1 MNITKEDIRKA
12 LGSGSLK
19 WSDIAS
25 MPSRDNKSYG
35 EQDADKRSE
44 IERQKTEIAVAPSKV
59 TVSAPAKPT
68 QSIVNT
74 PDKFDPVANSTSS
87 EIKGP
92 LPQESQS
99 AVSKSAD
106 LIQNQYPADR
116 YNTRN
121 LAGQSF
127 KQFASSLYD
136 NQLFKIND
144 NIQNNI
150 KPFVDLSNT
159 LKDNANNPDLYEL
172 LNTYQNKR
180 TQSVLFDPVKTDVND
195 PTSLRQLDNWEVPQH
210 LTELNTKVGPQLEK
224 WSNIDE
230 NSDKGLPKLSEVM
243 AGKNINNTS
252 AGNNWYKTSI
262 DNLNKEYS
270 DSTDNV
276 AITQQ
281 SKNLTIAND
290 EDKPDDISTVN
301 ENTPPITAANI
312 SVDKLSHDSLNSS
325 GVKPVNDYLIKNK
338 SSVAASIA
346 NASTPDAISGSGNQN
361 QKPSPYDIVSNSNIS
376 MPFNSNKIYNSNI
389 GDDTLFGSIRK
400 SSDVVS
406 NYINKGASDQL
417 KVGYGVQKPEGVK
430 FGSMWLAPEAKL
442 GAEGKTGKLE
452 KQDYPIS
459 DWVSQNVS
467 EGLGQA
473 LRGIA
478 IGTETIPDKFVATIS
493 DISRI
498 RMTSAAANA
507 RVGLLTDPEGNA
519 IPTFLGDKENKTLS
533 DIYSEGAKQ
542 SKASTVE
549 HLTNVSK
556 AESQLP
562 DTWQAKA
569 GGIVPLAAVTI
580 GGILSGQPEV
590 VGAGV
595 TASFVGT
602 GYADALNLANNYE
615 KETGKPISDDT
626 KSALGI
632 GTALIYSLPLGKLS
646 SGLGGIIK
654 KTPLKA
660 VQESVFNF
668 ISKNPEVVS
677 EAGKGV
683 FKTFADQM
691 PGAIKSFATTAG
703 KGALHSVATMEGIG
717 VAQNLLNEAIIGKH
731 TDAEGWMDTFR
742 SGLET
747 GLMFSLATVPFAHAS
762 YAARSA
768 MFKRATDSNGDVSLS
783 VTNDGRAVYVHP
795 KTGEDKTFGTTVDG
809 KRVELNDDE
818 IKRTFTMTSQHLK
831 DELDSYKKTKTVN
844 PDIEKN
850 ALENRVRT
858 ALSGLSVDGMIPI
871 VRSPE
876 KGMQI
881 VTGESANGSALGVNL
896 SGEKDYISKE
906 AIPENAKFNDVY
918 NELMAQYDKNKTT
931 TEQNKPTSDT
941 AVPPTQISPSETLT
955 SSFSST
961 IESEPS
967 APIAVSGISND
978 SRYQPD
984 ALHNNAMIHL
994 SDGMSSDMTNS
1005 VINAG
1010 VLRDMQMHD
1019 RIKKTSS
1026 YIDASNNGKENATLK
1041 YLEKLAKN
1049 PPVGIDPEDINNE
1062 LKLAK
1067 NTLSV
1072 YKDKSV
1078 MGYANRAGGVGSEN
1092 HKLLTSLIIDHDN
1105 SAKQFDDV
1113 KNELLTSYNKQKNDY
1128 APISEMAD
1136 RYADYVKP
1144 DVVPLVSPVAL
1155 FDALS
1160 NFESLKDINIQN
1172 DSKNEHAVR
1181 KNKIINYELSK
1192 KKQEAA
1198 ILAHNELANYGI
1210 IDRSEKDNVSFDELS
1225 KQIDS
1230 LNLPSMDKNAIQT
1243 LALSHIS
1250 DISGKYESTMSKL
1263 LTNKKVGYT
1272 GSKTM
1277 DSKHHDIFVDKLL
1290 DSYRDSRKK
1299 EIDSENTKQ
1308 IVDDI
1313 KLEGNVVPEPTGE
1326 YHSSSDIITPS
1337 IDNIKPQDTFTQ
1349 EVPPVSPYEE
1359 SQIPKPV
1366 TEVTPPVNTESPTG
1380 PEKVT
1385 PPIQADT
1392 IASEVKDEKGSV
1404 VSTDISSDDESVVDE
1419 VSDIDRLINQLNQD
1433 SIIVD
1438 QKPDLPDTI
1447 NETYD
1452 NKEVLNAV
1460 ESSVEF
1466 KSILDNE
1473 DTEAFNQLVEE
1484 LPGLVSSN
1492 SIKHDR
1498 ISHTLFANVE
1508 IPSIREFL
1516 MDPVAFKSA
1525 EVRIIVNKHN
1535 SGIGDTYSFKSGG
1548 LSITGNDFVGPNNY
1562 DPNDQL
1568 TWDNAYIKVEIKY
1581 KKGKEVRTIAFNMK
1595 NPGEREQVVEKNG
1608 MLKYSSDEI
1617 QSLRDF
1623 RNSIITEQLKVIADN
1638 SLQLR
1643 MLGGLDRGISKLAL
1657 NRTSE
1662 GKAIQRGLH
1671 EVVGLLDEPDVNKL
1685 GLTNLTLAY
1694 GRGEKG
1700 SNLVV
1705 SLFETIGTSV
1715 NENAGSIFITKTEPF
1730 DANSERKIKVN
1741 KKKVNTDPEMAD
1753 LVYKLAIDMFGS
1765 NARQITL
1772 SPSGKV
1778 IETNTTSPYGLTP
1791 ASLLYRMVGFGD
1803 VTKMS
1808 SDSTK
1813 SFLEDK
1819 QFYVDNGILHYGTEK
1834 IAVNT
1839 IGAKQKLEILEFINN
1854 NLTWT
1859 INKDDLWNRENNTDN
1874 LVSDIFPGIKA
1885 FFDRNPNE
1893 NSVDFTKQFSINRSD
1908 VGITW
1913 TAWLIKNKKLTSDIA
1928 DGVFEPPYLFM
1939 TNVVA
1944 VSNGAEKITPVNNGA
1959 YNTSVT
1965 LVDKPIMDPTI
1976 LGKEPSVVVDN
1987 TKSAKQLEIDAAK
2000 INYENRLK
2008 SSHGGQGPKLLYEN
2022 ALREIDLKYSNPE
2035 KPVLPND
2042 IVLPKIITT
2051 PSAKSLDEFD
2061 DFGATRM
2068 IDDSK
2073 QVVDFIDTE
2082 KSIKFI
2088 KSKLGD
2094 DFDVKVLEDVISL
2107 HNGES
2112 AMGLSSDGKID
2123 LYKLAEK
2130 GTDFHETYHVAS
2142 LLLIPRSRRM
2152 AIYDSVRTSN
2162 ESMKYATDKEI
2173 EEYLAEKFRERILSN
2188 NVDSENGTTVNI
2200 AFRKIYNAFNALRNF
2215 KDRDIERLYKDIER
2229 GVLKGVKP
2237 SYYNKEAFTSKYED
2251 NAGAPRRFKEAGLQS
2266 IKTVEAKDK
2275 LVNSLTYYLFEISG
2289 IQTIDDINKLDYQ
2302 GLKSSLLASAEK
2314 IKDNPDE
2321 IARYSLY
2328 KEAYDRFDDYFLPA
2342 IKAEVKN
2349 TGITEFTP
2357 KDDSVED
2364 GIVGREV
2371 QEHDKASYEISKRDN
2386 IRAEV
2391 KFFIRTIP
2399 ETIIKDNSAVVVRD
2413 PISKFPSF
2421 VEFELAWNTMIY
2433 ELHKETTPDSMKK
2446 KIETLAHE
2454 KKNPFFIM
2462 LENRLSKMDDNFI
2475 TKFWN
2480 TMYSHRHDYVNTV
2493 YNSNSAKPD
2502 SEYNRSIRNIS
2513 SNIDRATRVLP
2524 ILWGQNMMSGG
2535 YLYTVTDDG
2544 LVFNKSNAESI
2555 ISRYKELSKS
2565 ITKMSSTED
2574 ANKALDSFID
2584 LLNAASIDVDMDT
2597 MEWIIG
2603 NNFPGF
2609 TRSRAV
2615 SILMNDYKDTAKIFT
2630 TILPQIIKDN
2640 GGKNRVKINEL
2651 TPKVLL
2657 GGEKSINNYAK
2668 VYAQTHPNPQEVM
2681 VPGADG
2687 SNLYQI
2693 SSRNFVT
2700 DVIDKI
2706 SNNPEYL
2713 KNMLDVPI
2721 NQGSILLN
2729 QIKNGTS
2736 KGISFG
2742 TFVKIYEE
2750 GVADQGRDY
2759 FDISPMEDYVIKMSN
2774 LLDSNI
2780 TLPAMADK
2788 KTYGFIFGIKM
2799 PDMVSSDKG
2808 SQKMSWNGNTISYPS
2823 EVIDI
2828 FNGYYL
2834 SEFNSIKQAWAKY
2847 KEENGNKKN
2856 LINNYHYDNSGK
2868 WAAGHGNGLRFRYF
2882 DSLYI
2887 NSKAVG
2893 DEYNGFVDLNG
2904 YIDKVIVTRG
2914 PIIGNDAAM
2923 DEAIQRLD
2931 KKFFSESYENKSKMI
2946 SSTITAATKFEMDYA
2961 EEIGLISRTTSEYT
2975 ATMAREGV
2983 NVGDIVKSTMYEN
2996 KALDAALYNSNV
3008 ADYIKAGVA
3017 PKDANMVAITNILAN
3032 TAINS
3037 IISEFETD
3045 KLISKDLAYYKGS
3058 DDKTKR
3064 LSSVLS
3070 TGTALR
3076 NSFPEG
3082 HPLNGITSF
3091 NVAEISDSIIKS
3103 TEIDEIKNKSYAA
3116 QINKLLIQSGK
3127 SRIPNLSELY
3137 SNPGMKSELDAVR
3150 SSNKAIF
3157 DIGEKII
3164 DNQSKAYEKV
3174 NVTDATVY
3182 ISPYMYRSIMTR
3194 LGEDYFTPKVEEAFK
3209 LLESD
3214 DLSWMDDADT
3224 YEKVSQL
3231 ALHPLKMVYF
3241 GDSFESGL
3249 NVPKLDKMAMFLLPK
3264 FMATGDLRN
3273 LYERMN
3279 NPKIGQQKIDMAP
3292 FSSAVKTYNDNPIA
3306 IYTGED
3312 GSVMSTLD
3320 DIKVAQQSFEFL
3332 RHQLPTT
3339 PHEGATMA
3347 VATQV
3352 QKAAMGNIISD
3363 VVYPNITI
3371 NGKNDV
3377 TGTQLKQEWVSAL
3390 NELSDRGKADIEK
3403 EFGLKFG
3410 EDGNYEFNT
3419 KKMYDFL
3426 AIESE
3431 NSGMPSDVTEM
3442 LASFDPANPKDMPLQ
3457 ALVDGAFVESKILSH
3472 ILKSTVDVN
3481 TPGGMFI
3488 QMTPFGLKSFD
3499 NTNTQYKINGGNK
3512 LKFYNPD
3519 GSMDVVISITMFK
3532 DILPSD
3538 LNTHN
3543 AKIQW
3548 LLDNNIIGENS
3559 ATCAIGYRIPTQGL
3573 SSIISAKFV
3582 DCLPEFMGDT
3592 IIMPD
3597 EFTALT
3603 GSDFD
3608 VDKLYISRY
3617 NFVKSGDKFIKAQ
3630 MDDSKEN
3637 KFQTNSAKAI
3647 QNRFI
3652 DVMLAVVSNPDSIN
3666 ETRIPLDAVTDPVK
3680 SALKEI
3686 DKCNKDDMIN
3696 IPFAKSRLSYE
3707 SRKKMEYASGKGGIP
3722 TFALAGVHHVLTQI
3736 AGLKFKDNNVVSK
3749 FGLEDIAKINGSDG
3763 LRILDWLSAMVN
3775 AHVDVAKDP
3784 YIIRMGVN
3792 QGTYK
3797 MTALL
3802 LRAGYGEKTFFFL
3815 SQPSLKDIYK
3825 VLARKGSEYL
3835 TGNRN
3840 SDKSSIDKEVNNMI
3854 AFYKKKAKETAKS
3867 SFDQKKLENLYEEN
3881 DKGFIKI
3888 HNENAFNKN
3897 TLINNMARTN
3907 VTGFDHYYGQ
3917 LVVLETY
3924 KELSKYASAL
3934 SELVKYSQVDT
3945 KKAGNAFSAQ
3955 RLFADKVNEIM
3966 MDPNSLFAN
3975 VGDFFNNTFIYNK
3988 LNNSAGLSKNL
3999 SQGVFFRSTKSVEMS
4014 TDRILDAMGRRNLDN
4029 RDIITKIS
4037 KYVDTKLKSDFFDKL
4052 SKEREVNVPKMF
4064 FGEHTMAKR
4073 LFSIQQRFPEDVK
4086 SNYFLRGMSAEIY
4099 SRLEAERPDQIRPR
4113 DNNTNEPGLTEKLK
4127 QHYSSALD
4135 SDNTEMSEFAKDFLL
4150 YQFYSTGDNYASNT
4164 VKISEYD
4171 RRDTGYYRFIA
4182 DKLDELSSNDNE
4194 ALTIPDIVD
4203 IFENRWYD
4211 EDLVPTVQHFGYTQ
4225 EGKVFMPKIDST
4237 KTINGVQYP
4246 LAFFNTN
4253 AFPLSGLGNIEEN
4266 RPFVKIQMFPKED
4279 QPFYVLYRLYG
4290 TSSVEGQS
4298 FPIPMY
4304 IAIDKKGSKK
4314 NALSMI
4320 EHNVNHSMVKN
4331 NILPESFSSKNRI
4344 GAQEYGEAASMAGQY
4359 NGLYANVKPSNILT
4373 FDLKNKEI
4381 ISNIESVVEPTVTD
4395 VVNEPNKVEETTFTV
4410 EDMPS
4415 DGIDKKQIETI
4426 NEGFKRSG
4434 LKEMTEEQFNSM
4446 DKDLLESLK
4455 ACFGA

>member
-25 MPSRDNKSYG
+25 PKSSGSKSYG
-35 EQDADKRSE
+35 EQDAEQRNSEQQIVTKQIEPEKTPTATPIVQNDSTDYISSEDSIETKTVDKPKSVTTVVQNPQTKKSTPVKKDLGVFDL
-44 IERQKTEIAVAPSKV
+44 IGASFKSIAKSAIQNNVDNLDGQNAYMVAPNMNLVDKLNEGAQDPDFYKYLNFVNKQQSKTYYDIPKEWV
-59 TVSAPAKPT
+59 DRNAIKPEDRWKYDRDQAMIKESIQNPDLTDKISEALKTPLNLLSIYSKNPLKIVGDIEQGLGVVNQSFPTSQSDLNEANRQSRYGQELRRQGKKTLGQSVLGGLNEAAGLTIAPMTLGMIAPDISHMGGRLPVQVGSFAGAGYGAYKSSDAVNENVGFRELNENEIPDNLKEAHIRYGDAVN
-68 QSIVNT
+68 QWSRADNKIKDEIPSIDEVLSGKN
-74 PDKFDPVANSTSS
+74 VNSTSKGADWSKNAVGKLS
-87 EIKGP
+87 EMYKSNEDWKNTYRGINDAIDAPDPEFSTEYPKLSSTMSSLGA
-92 LPQESQS
+92 SYS
-99 AVSKSAD
+99 TGVSMLANVAATAAIQKLSKHLLSGNGVSPVASY
-106 LIQNQYPADR
+106 LIQNATGIAASTANAYVSVKSREAEFYSQFLQSWDKRFDANLVKNGMPTLSKIDDSNLLSLVDERSTLNSFKDQKSNKIANGDARDILNSYSIAR
-116 YNTRN
+116 QELKSTGTLSENTR
-121 LAGQSF
+121 
-127 KQFASSLYD
+127 SSLERGIKSGILKTRD
-136 NQLFKIND
+136 NSKIQKAIASAD
-144 NIQNNI
+144 YGSDELGRDFMSMIYSDMIQN
-150 KPFVDLSNT
+150 
-159 LKDNANNPDLYEL
+159 A
-172 LNTYQNKR
+172 
-180 TQSVLFDPVKTDVND
+180 
-195 PTSLRQLDNWEVPQH
+195 
-210 LTELNTKVGPQLEK
+210 
-224 WSNIDE
+224 
-230 NSDKGLPKLSEVM
+230 
-243 AGKNINNTS
+243 
-252 AGNNWYKTSI
+252 
-262 DNLNKEYS
+262 
-270 DSTDNV
+270 
-276 AITQQ
+276 
-281 SKNLTIAND
+281 
-290 EDKPDDISTVN
+290 
-301 ENTPPITAANI
+301 TAALPFNSAAIKIATKNSPGLVGSI
-312 SVDKLSHDSLNSS
+312 SRTSEDVANYINSS
-325 GVKPVNDYLIKNK
+325 MYGK
-338 SSVAASIA
+338 ATRAIA
-346 NASTPDAISGSGNQN
+346 NASIKGVRVGAVPEFGGIFLKRWATEAPQEIFLEENPQQLLQYKYEEGRLSKSKNAIDVLKNTYTAAGSAAQAMVG
-361 QKPSPYDIVSNSNIS
+361 
-376 MPFNSNKIYNSNI
+376 M
-389 GDDTLFGSIRK
+389 GDDSRYRDGINENAYMTALTMLGHGAVGNIPGIVKEISETQK
-400 SSDVVS
+400 SEKAKNFVQGVIVNQMRTADRV
-406 NYINKGASDQL
+406 NKTNSY
-417 KVGYGVQKPEGVK
+417 V
-430 FGSMWLAPEAKL
+430 
-442 GAEGKTGKLE
+442 
-452 KQDYPIS
+452 
-459 DWVSQNVS
+459 
-467 EGLGQA
+467 
-473 LRGIA
+473 
-478 IGTETIPDKFVATIS
+478 
-493 DISRI
+493 
-498 RMTSAAANA
+498 
-507 RVGLLTDPEGNA
+507 NA
-519 IPTFLGDKENKTLS
+519 ITKGKEDL
-533 DIYSEGAKQ
+533 IIQ
-542 SKASTVE
+542 
-549 HLTNVSK
+549 HL
-556 AESQLP
+556 EEL
-562 DTWQAKA
+562 
-569 GGIVPLAAVTI
+569 
-580 GGILSGQPEV
+580 
-590 VGAGV
+590 
-595 TASFVGT
+595 
-602 GYADALNLANNYE
+602 
-615 KETGKPISDDT
+615 
-626 KSALGI
+626 
-632 GTALIYSLPLGKLS
+632 
-646 SGLGGIIK
+646 
-654 KTPLKA
+654 
-660 VQESVFNF
+660 
-668 ISKNPEVVS
+668 SKNP
-677 EAGKGV
+677 
-683 FKTFADQM
+683 
-691 PGAIKSFATTAG
+691 P
-703 KGALHSVATMEGIG
+703 EGI
-717 VAQNLLNEAIIGKH
+717 
-731 TDAEGWMDTFR
+731 DAEDIK
-742 SGLET
+742 E
-747 GLMFSLATVPFAHAS
+747 
-762 YAARSA
+762 
-768 MFKRATDSNGDVSLS
+768 
-783 VTNDGRAVYVHP
+783 
-795 KTGEDKTFGTTVDG
+795 
-809 KRVELNDDE
+809 E
-818 IKRTFTMTSQHLK
+818 ISTAKRTMS
-831 DELDSYKKTKTVN
+831 
-844 PDIEKN
+844 I
-850 ALENRVRT
+850 
-858 ALSGLSVDGMIPI
+858 
-871 VRSPE
+871 
-876 KGMQI
+876 
-881 VTGESANGSALGVNL
+881 AN
-896 SGEKDYISKE
+896 
-906 AIPENAKFNDVY
+906 
-918 NELMAQYDKNKTT
+918 NKT
-931 TEQNKPTSDT
+931 
-941 AVPPTQISPSETLT
+941 IL
-955 SSFSST
+955 
-961 IESEPS
+961 
-967 APIAVSGISND
+967 
-978 SRYQPD
+978 
-984 ALHNNAMIHL
+984 
-994 SDGMSSDMTNS
+994 
-1005 VINAG
+1005 
-1010 VLRDMQMHD
+1010 
-1019 RIKKTSS
+1019 
-1026 YIDASNNGKENATLK
+1026 
-1041 YLEKLAKN
+1041 
-1049 PPVGIDPEDINNE
+1049 
-1062 LKLAK
+1062 
-1067 NTLSV
+1067 
-1072 YKDKSV
+1072 
-1078 MGYANRAGGVGSEN
+1078 GYANRAGGVGSEN
-1092 HKLLTSLIIDHDN
+1092 HKLLVALAIDHSNASREESQAAITHTVDYMNKRRESFKTSPMASYFNEHNESNPDNQISPSQQENIFDAVSKVTALNNINFNSNIDSDN
-1105 SAKQFDDV
+1105 SKRKMSILNDELIKNMELASNKLNDLLEESNLID
-1113 KNELLTSYNKQKNDY
+1113 KKEDGIHKNIATDNIENLGLPEIDNELIQS
-1128 APISEMAD
+1128 IGMA
-1136 RYADYVKP
+1136 
-1144 DVVPLVSPVAL
+1144 S
-1155 FDALS
+1155 LS
-1160 NFESLKDINIQN
+1160 NLG
-1172 DSKNEHAVR
+1172 A
-1181 KNKIINYELSK
+1181 
-1192 KKQEAA
+1192 
-1198 ILAHNELANYGI
+1198 
-1210 IDRSEKDNVSFDELS
+1210 
-1225 KQIDS
+1225 
-1230 LNLPSMDKNAIQT
+1230 
-1243 LALSHIS
+1243 
-1250 DISGKYESTMSKL
+1250 KYESEMSNRL
-1263 LTNKKVGYT
+1263 LNYNGKKGKSLDKNIY
-1272 GSKTM
+1272 
-1277 DSKHHDIFVDKLL
+1277 DIHVDKLL
-1290 DSYRDSRKK
+1290 DEYRSSRQS
-1299 EIDSENTKQ
+1299 EENTEKTKEL
-1308 IVDDI
+1308 IDEV
-1313 KLEGNVVPEPTGE
+1313 KEEGLTTSEDKPE
-1326 YHSSSDIITPS
+1326 YQSNSDIISTS
-1337 IDNIKPQDTFTQ
+1337 IEEIKPEDTLTP
-1349 EVPPVSPYEE
+1349 EMPPVSPYDE
-1359 SQIPKPV
+1359 SQTPKEGSETIESTPIETPV
-1366 TEVTPPVNTESPTG
+1366 EELKTPVSIDTPT
-1380 PEKVT
+1380 
-1385 PPIQADT
+1385 PI
-1392 IASEVKDEKGSV
+1392 KDEVGTTTT
-1404 VSTDISSDDESVVDE
+1404 TDISSVDKSTINEFSE
-1419 VSDIDRLINQLNQD
+1419 VDRLINQLNEG
-1433 SIIVD
+1433 SIVAD
-1438 QKPDLPDTI
+1438 EKPDLPNTSK
-1447 NETYD
+1447 EAVD
-1452 NKEVLNAV
+1452 NKEVLEAI
-1460 ESSVEF
+1460 EDTSEF
-1466 KSILDNE
+1466 NSILDNE
-1473 DTEAFNQLVEE
+1473 DTGAFNQLIEE
-1484 LPGLVSSN
+1484 MPGLASSN

-1498 ISHTLFANVE
+1498 ISHTVFANVNA
-1508 IPSIREFL
+1508 PVIREFL
-1516 MDPVAFKSA
+1516 MDPIAFKSA
-1525 EVRIIVNKHN
+1525 DIKIIVNKHGTGN
-1535 SGIGDTYSFKSGG
+1535 TYSFKSGG
-1548 LSITGNDFVGPNNY
+1548 MSVTGNDFVGPNDFNASN
-1562 DPNDQL
+1562 PL

-1581 KKGKEVRTIAFNMK
+1581 KKGTEERTIAFNMK
-1595 NPGEREQVVEKNG
+1595 NPGEREQVTTKSG
-1608 MLKYSSDEI
+1608 MLKYSTDEI
-1617 QSLRDF
+1617 QALRDF
-1623 RNSIITEQLKVIADN
+1623 RNSIISEHLKVIADP

-1643 MLGGLDRGISKLAL
+1643 MLSGFERGISKLSL
-1657 NRTSE
+1657 NRTADD
-1662 GKAIQRGLH
+1662 KAIQRGLH

-1685 GLTNLTLAY
+1685 GLANLTLAY
-1694 GRGEKG
+1694 GRGSKG

-1705 SLFETIGTSV
+1705 SLFETIGTTI
-1715 NENAGSIFITKTEPF
+1715 NENAGSIFVTKTEPF

-1741 KKKVNTDPEMAD
+1741 KKKVGTDPEMAD
-1753 LVYKLAIDMFGS
+1753 LIYKLAIDMYGS
-1765 NARQITL
+1765 NARQVTL
-1772 SPSGKV
+1772 SPSSQV

-1791 ASLLYRMVGFGD
+1791 ASLLYRMVGFGES
-1803 VTKMS
+1803 TKQNEES
-1808 SDSTK
+1808 SK
-1813 SFLEDK
+1813 SFLENK
-1819 QFYVDNGILHYGTEK
+1819 QFYVEDGILHYGSK
-1834 IAVNT
+1834 IVAVNS
-1839 IGAKQKLEILEFINN
+1839 ISEKEKGDVLSFIND

-1859 INKDDLWNRENNTDN
+1859 INKDDLWDRENNTDN
-1874 LVSDIFPGIKA
+1874 LVSDIFPGIKS
-1885 FFDRNPNE
+1885 FFDRNPDE
-1893 NSVDFTKQFSINRSD
+1893 SSVGFTKQFSINRED
-1908 VGITW
+1908 LGITW

-1939 TNVVA
+1939 TNVTA
-1944 VSNGAEKITPVNNGA
+1944 VSNGAEKISPINNGA

-1965 LVDKPIMDPTI
+1965 PEDKPIMDPTEFN
-1976 LGKEPSVVVDN
+1976 KETTPEIID
-1987 TKSAKQLEIDAAK
+1987 TASAKQLEIDAAK
-2000 INYENRLK
+2000 EAYENRLK
-2008 SSHGGQGPKLLYEN
+2008 SGSRPRGAEIMYEN
-2022 ALREIDLKYSNPE
+2022 TLSEIERKYARTKKPE
-2035 KPVLPND
+2035 LPND
-2042 IVLPKIITT
+2042 IVLPVIVTT

-2068 IDDSK
+2068 IDDTTP
-2073 QVVDFIDTE
+2073 VVDFINVE
-2082 KSIKFI
+2082 KSINFI

-2094 DFDVKVLEDVISL
+2094 NFDVKVLEDAISL
-2107 HNGES
+2107 HNGGS
-2112 AMGLSSDGKID
+2112 AMGMTSGNRID

-2130 GTDFHETYHVAS
+2130 GTEFHEVYHRAS

-2152 AIYDSVRTSN
+2152 AIYDQVRTTN
-2162 ESMKYATDKEI
+2162 DAFKYATDIEV
-2173 EEYLAEKFRERILSN
+2173 EEYLAEKFRERLLSN
-2188 NVDSENGTTVNI
+2188 DVDPANGTMINI
-2200 AFRKIYNAFNALRNF
+2200 AFRKISNAFNALSNF
-2215 KDRDIERLYKDIER
+2215 KDRDIYRLYRDIET
-2229 GVLKGVKP
+2229 GVLKGITP
-2237 SYYNKEAFTSKYED
+2237 SYYNAESFSIRYD
-2251 NAGAPRRFKEAGLQS
+2251 DGFGAPRRFKDAGLQS

-2289 IQTIDDINKLDYQ
+2289 IQTIDDISKLDYQ
-2302 GLKSSLLASAEK
+2302 GLKSSLFSSAEK

-2357 KDDSVED
+2357 KDKDVED
-2364 GIVGREV
+2364 GIVGREI

-2399 ETIIKDNSAVVVRD
+2399 ETEIKNNTAVVKRD
-2413 PISKFPSF
+2413 EISKFPSF

-2433 ELHKETTPDSMKK
+2433 ELHKEINPEAMKK
-2446 KIETLAHE
+2446 RIEVLAHE

-2502 SEYNRSIRNIS
+2502 SEYNRSIRNLS

-2544 LVFNKSNAESI
+2544 LVFNKENAESI
-2555 ISRYKELSKS
+2555 ISRYKDLIKS
-2565 ITKMSSTED
+2565 ITKASSIED
-2574 ANKALDSFID
+2574 ANKALESFTG
-2584 LLNAASIDVDMDT
+2584 LLNDMSIDVDMDT
-2597 MEWIIG
+2597 MEWILG

-2609 TRSRAV
+2609 TRQRAI
-2615 SILMNDYKDTAKIFT
+2615 SILMNDYKDTAKVFT

-2668 VYAQTHPNPQEVM
+2668 IYAQTHPNPQEVM

-2713 KNMLDVPI
+2713 KSMLSVPI

-2736 KGISFG
+2736 RGISFG

-2750 GVADQGRDY
+2750 GIADQGRDY

-2788 KTYGFIFGIKM
+2788 KTYGFIFGIKL
-2799 PDMVSSDKG
+2799 PNMVSSDKG
-2808 SQKMSWNGNTISYPS
+2808 TQKMSWTGNSISYPS

-2828 FNGYYL
+2828 FNGYYT
-2834 SEFNSIKQAWAKY
+2834 SEFNAIKQAWSKY
-2847 KEENGNKKN
+2847 KEESGNQKL

-2887 NSKAVG
+2887 NSKTVG
-2893 DEYNGFVDLNG
+2893 DEYNGFVNLND
-2904 YIDKVIVTRG
+2904 YIDKVITTRG
-2914 PIIGNDAAM
+2914 PIIGNDSAM
-2923 DEAIQRLD
+2923 DEALQRID
-2931 KKFFSESYENKSKMI
+2931 KKFFSESYENKTKMI

-2961 EEIGLISRTTSEYT
+2961 EEIGLISRTTSEYA
-2975 ATMAREGV
+2975 ATIAREGV
-2983 NVGDIVKSTMYEN
+2983 NIGDIVKSTMYEN

-3008 ADYIKAGVA
+3008 SDYIKAGVA

-3032 TAINS
+3032 TTINS

-3045 KLISKDLAYYKGS
+3045 KLISKDLAFYKSS

-3082 HPLNGITSF
+3082 HVLNGITSF

-3103 TEIDEIKNKSYAA
+3103 TEIDEVKNKSYAA
-3116 QINKLLIQSGK
+3116 QINRLLSQVGK
-3127 SRIPNLSELY
+3127 PRIPNLSELY
-3137 SNPGMKSELDAVR
+3137 SNPEMKSELDALK
-3150 SSNKAIF
+3150 SANKAVF
-3157 DIGEKII
+3157 DMGEKII

-3194 LGEDYFTPKVEEAFK
+3194 LGEDYFTPTVEEAFK

-3214 DLSWMDDADT
+3214 DLSWMDDADA

-3279 NPKIGQQKIDMAP
+3279 NPKVGQQKVDMAP
-3292 FSSAVKTYNDNPIA
+3292 FSSAVKTYNDNPVA
-3306 IYTGED
+3306 IHTGAD
-3312 GSVMSTLD
+3312 GSVMSPLN

-3352 QKAAMGNIISD
+3352 QKASMGNIIPD
-3363 VVYPNITI
+3363 GIYPNITI

-3390 NELSDRGKADIEK
+3390 NELSDRGKTDIEK
-3403 EFGLKFG
+3403 EFGLKLG

-3426 AIESE
+3426 TIESE

-3499 NTNTQYKINGGNK
+3499 NTNTQYKINGGKK
-3512 LKFYNPD
+3512 LKFLNPD

-3548 LLDNNIIGENS
+3548 LLDNNIIGEN
-3559 ATCAIGYRIPTQGL
+3559 AAPCAIGYRIPTQGL

-3582 DCLPEFMGDT
+3582 DALPEFLGDT
-3592 IIMPD
+3592 VIMPD

-3608 VDKLYISRY
+3608 VDKIYISRY

-3637 KFQTNSAKAI
+3637 KFQTNSSKAI

-3652 DVMLAVVSNPDSIN
+3652 DVMLAVVSNPESIN

-3686 DKCNKDDMIN
+3686 DKYNKDSSVDV
-3696 IPFAKSRLSYE
+3696 PFSKSRLSYE
-3707 SRKKMEYASGKGGIP
+3707 SRKKMEYAGGKGGIP

-3736 AGLKFKDNNVVSK
+3736 AGLKFRINDVVSK
-3749 FGLEDIAKINGSDG
+3749 FGLEDIAKINGNDG
-3763 LRILDWLSAMVN
+3763 LRVLDWLSAMVN

-3825 VLARKGSEYL
+3825 ILARKGSEYL

-3840 SDKSSIDKEVNNMI
+3840 SDKSSIDREVNNMI
-3854 AFYKKKAKETAKS
+3854 TFYKKKAKETAKS

-3881 DKGFIKI
+3881 DKGFVKI
-3888 HNENAFNKN
+3888 HNENAFDKN

-3966 MDPNSLFAN
+3966 MDPKSLFAN

-4052 SKEREVNVPKMF
+4052 AKEREVSGPKMF
-4064 FGEHTMAKR
+4064 FGENTMAKR

-4099 SRLEAERPDQIRPR
+4099 SRLESERPDQIRPR

-4135 SDNTEMSEFAKDFLL
+4135 SDNAEIAQFAKDFLL
-4150 YQFYSTGDNYASNT
+4150 YQFYSTGDNHASNT

-4171 RRDTGYYRFIA
+4171 RKDTGYYKFIA
-4182 DKLDELSSNDNE
+4182 DKLDELSSNTNE
-4194 ALTIPDIVD
+4194 ALSVPDLID

-4211 EDLVPTVQHFGYTQ
+4211 EDLVPTIQHFNYTPD
-4225 EGKVFMPKIDST
+4225 GKLFMPKIDST
-4237 KTINGVQYP
+4237 KKINGIQYP
-4246 LAFFNTN
+4246 LAFFNTG
-4253 AFPLSGLGNIEEN
+4253 AYPLSGLGNVEEN
-4266 RPFVKIQMFPKED
+4266 RPFVKIQMFPKEE

-4290 TSSVEGQS
+4290 TSSTEDQP
-4298 FPIPMY
+4298 FPTPMY
-4304 IAIDKKGSKK
+4304 VAVDKKGSKK
-4314 NALSMI
+4314 NAISMI
-4320 EHNVNHSMVKN
+4320 EHNVQHSMVKN

-4359 NGLYANVKPSNILT
+4359 NELYANVKPSNILT

-4381 ISNIESVVEPTVTD
+4381 ISNIESVVEPTIIDT
-4395 VVNEPNKVEETTFTV
+4395 VNEPNKVEATTFTV
-4410 EDMPS
+4410 EDISS
-4415 DGIDKKQIETI
+4415 DGIDKQQIETI
-4426 NEGFKRSG
+4426 NEGFKRAG
-4434 LKEMTEEQFNSM
+4434 LEEMTEEQFNSM